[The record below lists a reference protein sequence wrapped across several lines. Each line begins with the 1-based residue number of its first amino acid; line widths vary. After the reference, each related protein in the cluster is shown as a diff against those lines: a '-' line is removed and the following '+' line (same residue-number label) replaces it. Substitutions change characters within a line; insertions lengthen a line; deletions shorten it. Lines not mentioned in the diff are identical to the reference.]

1 MLKNIIVTQSEEN
14 YIKTIFQLEEAGKG
28 KILTNAIA
36 EKLETKASSV
46 TDMIKKLQEK
56 GLVTYKKYQGVN
68 LTNTGKKAALELVRK
83 HRLWETFLVKS
94 LKFGWEEVH
103 EIAHQLEHIQS
114 DTLVEKLDAFLGF
127 PETDPHGEP
136 IPGRDGKIHFPN
148 FMKLSEARPGKKYIL
163 EGVVQPTDVFLRYLN
178 KLDLSIGSEILVN
191 KIEDYDLSMEI
202 LIRGSS
208 CFLSK
213 ETTENLMV
221 KHYGR

>member
-1 MLKNIIVTQSEEN
+1 MTQSEEN
-14 YIKTIFQLEEAGKG
+14 YIKTIYQLEETGGG
-28 KILTNAIA
+28 KIITNAIA

-46 TDMIKKLQEK
+46 TDMIKKLEEK

-68 LTNTGKKAALELVRK
+68 LTPSGKKVALELVRK

-114 DTLVEKLDAFLGF
+114 DILVEKLDAFLGF
-127 PETDPHGEP
+127 PEADPHGEP
-136 IPGRDGKIHFPN
+136 IPGRDGKIHAPN
-148 FMKLSEARPGKKYIL
+148 QLKLSEAKPGKKYSL
-163 EGVVQPTDVFLRYLN
+163 EGVVQPNDVFLRYLN
-178 KLDLSIGSEILVN
+178 KLGLHIGTEFLVS
-191 KIEDYDLSMEI
+191 KIEEYDFSMEI
-202 LIRGSS
+202 FVQGNS

-221 KHYGR
+221 KNNGN

>member
-1 MLKNIIVTQSEEN
+1 MTQSEEN
-14 YIKTIFQLEEAGKG
+14 YIKTIYQLEETGSG
-28 KILTNAIA
+28 KIITNAIA

-46 TDMIKKLQEK
+46 TDMIKKLEEK

-68 LTNTGKKAALELVRK
+68 LTPSGKKAALKLVRK

-114 DTLVEKLDAFLGF
+114 DILVEKLDTFLEF
-127 PETDPHGEP
+127 PEADPHGEP
-136 IPGRDGKIHFPN
+136 IPARDGKIHSPN
-148 FMKLSEARPGKKYIL
+148 FLKLSEAQPGKKYIL

-178 KLDLSIGSEILVN
+178 KLGLRIGSELSVN
-191 KIEDYDLSMEI
+191 KIEEYDFSMEI
-202 LIRGSS
+202 LTQGNS

-213 ETTENLMV
+213 ATTENLMV
-221 KHYGR
+221 KHYGK